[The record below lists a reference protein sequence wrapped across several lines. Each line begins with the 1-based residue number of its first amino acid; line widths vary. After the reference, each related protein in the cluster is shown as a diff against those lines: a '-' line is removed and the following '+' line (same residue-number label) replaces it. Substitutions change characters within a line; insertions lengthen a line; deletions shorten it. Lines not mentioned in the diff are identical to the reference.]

1 MCYGAHCHRTAT
13 RLAEKLGIPQ
23 EKYSISYQSRLGRTP
38 WLRPYTDQVIEEM
51 PKREIKKLLIFCPAF
66 VADCLETLEEIG
78 MEAVEDFKEAGGE
91 DLQLVPSLNSH
102 PQWVEGVASLLREK
116 L

>member
-1 MCYGAHCHRTAT
+1 MCIRD
-13 RLAEKLGIPQ
+13 R
-23 EKYSISYQSRLGRTP
+23 
-38 WLRPYTDQVIEEM
+38 
-51 PKREIKKLLIFCPAF
+51 LIFCPAF

-78 MEAVEDFKEAGGE
+78 MEAVEDFKDAGGE
-91 DLQLVPSLNSH
+91 DLQMVPSLNSS